1 MSKVITI
8 NESMVWM
15 KIFRGRLAEL
25 SNLRASNSHREISTY
40 GQEKKT
46 IEPVYDVRA
55 LDKKCTEIE
64 NYLLIIETKIKQSNA
79 ITKIEV
85 DGPEVTELLS
95 PIV

>member
-1 MSKVITI
+1 MKIMTV
-8 NESMVWM
+8 NESMVIQ
-15 KIFRGRLAEL
+15 KILRGRLAEL
-25 SNLRASNSHREISTY
+25 SSLRASNSHRETSFY
-40 GQEKKT
+40 GTEKKI

-64 NYLLIIETKIKQSNA
+64 NYLLILETKVKQSNA

-85 DGPEVTELLS
+85 DGPEVTELLA